1 MSRILRAVAV
11 LVGLGLATGCTGSN
25 PVQSA
30 AEDHKAALA
39 ELGEMLKSLAEERR
53 KPPGKLA
60 ELESVEPMIPLAGP
74 AIRSGNIVYIWGAGY
89 AAGGNQVVAYEKKVP
104 SEGGYVLLQDGTVK
118 EMSSAEFSSA
128 PKAK

>member
-1 MSRILRAVAV
+1 MSRNLRAVAV

-25 PVQSA
+25 QVQTA
-30 AEDHKAALA
+30 TEDYKAALA
-39 ELGEMLKSLAEERR
+39 EVGEMLKSLAEEHR

-89 AAGGNQVVAYEKKVP
+89 AAGSNQVVAYEKKTP

-118 EMSSAEFSSA
+118 EMSSSEFSSA